1 MKRYLEYRGSNSE
14 NKSNESE
21 KFWEGTLEGSNV
33 IVRWGKIGI
42 QGQTQ
47 IKEFGSPAE
56 ASAQL
61 DKMAAEK
68 IRKGYIE
75 S

>member
-1 MKRYLEYRGSNSE
+1 MKHYLEYTGSNKE

-21 KFWEGTLEGSNV
+21 KFWEATLEGSN
-33 IVRWGKIGI
+33 IRIRWGKIGI

-56 ASAQL
+56 AAAQL
-61 DKMAAEK
+61 EKLVAEK
-68 IRKGYIE
+68 TKKGYVAK
-75 S
+75 